1 MCVCVYIYMLG
12 WGWGSGGAGGI
23 IIEAVEERGEA
34 ICFLLK
40 IMSR

>member
-1 MCVCVYIYMLG
+1 MCVYIYIYML
-12 WGWGSGGAGGI
+12 GWGSGGAGGI

-40 IMSR
+40 IMLR